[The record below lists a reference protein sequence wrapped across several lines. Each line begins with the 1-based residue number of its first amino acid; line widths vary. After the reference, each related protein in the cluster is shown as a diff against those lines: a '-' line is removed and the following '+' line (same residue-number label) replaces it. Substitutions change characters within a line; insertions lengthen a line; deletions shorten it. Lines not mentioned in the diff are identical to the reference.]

1 MNCMPHARSPPLFAL
16 SNGRWRIYDDIDDVH
31 VQVYIKQMAIQEA
44 SLHMHVHEGIGRKT
58 YVHTLLISY
67 YCKGEYVE

>member
-31 VQVYIKQMAIQEA
+31 VQVYIKQIWQFKKLHYICMYMRA
-44 SLHMHVHEGIGRKT
+44 SAEKHMCTH
-58 YVHTLLISY
+58 
-67 YCKGEYVE
+67 C

>member
-31 VQVYIKQMAIQEA
+31 VQVYIKQMAIKEA
-44 SLHMHVHEGIGRKT
+44 SLHLHVHEGIGICA
-58 YVHTLLISY
+58 HTLLISCY